1 MTKKKY
7 KNLIEHLRNW
17 IIGLPN
23 SKYLLPL
30 LELRFT
36 PEEAEFLSR
45 VPFLPHTIEELSER
59 LNISIEELKEKLND
73 FACRGII
80 FRAEGRTAVRYA
92 LRDSLF
98 MIYRMPG
105 WKGEN
110 DELNRKLA
118 PLLNQY
124 YTEVYGEEFLGHPT
138 QGLRAI
144 PINQTIKDPS
154 TIMPYEDIV
163 KVIDNFKY
171 FTVATCACRLR
182 KNLDPTFGTKY
193 CEHETSNCLHFD
205 LLGKYKIQ
213 NGIGREIT
221 KEETL
226 EILKKAA
233 DAGLVHGV
241 SNTMEKMD
249 TICNCCSCCC
259 LFLEKLAQFPEIV
272 GHQRSN
278 YIRDIDNEKCIG
290 CGLCVKRCPMKA
302 LELEDKKVVFKPDL
316 CIGCGVCVHKCPEE
330 AIFLIKRDEEQ
341 TFPKDPREQ
350 VYLFLKERGHDPAE
364 IFRKNS

>member
-1 MTKKKY
+1 MEGYIKLHRLIIDHWVFDDPEALKLWIFILSSASWKGSKRLVCGKLIDQELGQLITGRTK
-7 KNLIEHLRNW
+7 
-17 IIGLPN
+17 
-23 SKYLLPL
+23 
-30 LELRFT
+30 
-36 PEEAEFLSR
+36 
-45 VPFLPHTIEELSER
+45 LSER

-193 CEHETSNCLHFD
+193 CVNMKLQIAFILTCLVNI
-205 LLGKYKIQ
+205 K
-213 NGIGREIT
+213 
-221 KEETL
+221 
-226 EILKKAA
+226 
-233 DAGLVHGV
+233 
-241 SNTMEKMD
+241 
-249 TICNCCSCCC
+249 
-259 LFLEKLAQFPEIV
+259 
-272 GHQRSN
+272 
-278 YIRDIDNEKCIG
+278 
-290 CGLCVKRCPMKA
+290 
-302 LELEDKKVVFKPDL
+302 FKT
-316 CIGCGVCVHKCPEE
+316 V
-330 AIFLIKRDEEQ
+330 
-341 TFPKDPREQ
+341 
-350 VYLFLKERGHDPAE
+350 
-364 IFRKNS
+364 